1 MGLVRKKRGIR
12 FNCVS
17 RIVYR
22 LWLRDQGREF
32 EIGARLRLSS
42 RDARSSIEYMRSL
55 VNIGR
60 CRTIGYIEVVNG
72 LLDA

>member
-1 MGLVRKKRGIR
+1 MSG
-12 FNCVS
+12 
-17 RIVYR
+17 IVYQ
-22 LWLRDQGREF
+22 LWLHDQGREF
-32 EIGARLRLSS
+32 EIGARLRIGS

-60 CRTIGYIEVVNG
+60 CRTIGYIEGVDG